1 MLSVDSYLFTY
12 WIKLPCGHCKF
23 PTQKDTTMKAIRI
36 HAYGDASQMQLEDAP
51 VPVCGGSDV
60 LVRVVAAGINPID
73 WKLRSG
79 AMAQGIPKAFPV
91 TLGSDAAG
99 VVTAVGSAVSGF
111 STGDEVF
118 FYAEFARGGSYAEYV
133 AVDASQVA
141 LKPRTV
147 SFATAAALPTPAQ
160 AAWTA
165 LMETAQ
171 LERGMRVLVHGGA
184 GALGSVA
191 VQLAKLQ
198 GAYVIATAGTADLAL
213 VQSLGADEVIDYRT
227 QRFEDLVRNMDVV
240 LDTLGGATQEASW
253 ATLRQGGLLVATAM
267 PPSPERAAAAGARA
281 AFVFTPPRGAVL
293 AQLAALVDAG
303 RLRVLVGQ
311 EFALADAAQAH
322 RLGESGKARGKMIL
336 RVS

>member
-1 MLSVDSYLFTY
+1 
-12 WIKLPCGHCKF
+12 
-23 PTQKDTTMKAIRI
+23 MKAIRI
-36 HAYGDASQMQLEDAP
+36 RAYGGDEQMQLDDAP
-51 VPVCGGSDV
+51 IPTCGANDV

-73 WKLRSG
+73 WKIRSG
-79 AMAQGIPKAFPV
+79 AMAQMIPKPFPI

-99 VVTAVGSAVSGF
+99 VVSAVGGAATGF
-111 STGDEVF
+111 KTGDAVF

-147 SFATAAALPTPAQ
+147 PFAAAAALPIPGQ

-171 LERGMRVLVHGGA
+171 IEPGMRVLIHGGA

-191 VQLAKLQ
+191 VQLAKAQ
-198 GAYVIATAGTADLAL
+198 GLHVIATASGAGVAL
-213 VQSLGADEVIDYRT
+213 VKSLGADEVIDYRQ
-227 QRFEDLVRNMDVV
+227 QRFQEMVKGVDVV
-240 LDTLGGATQEASW
+240 LDTLGGPTQEASW
-253 ATLRQGGLLVATAM
+253 ATLKPGGMLVSTAM
-267 PPSPERAAAAGARA
+267 PPSAERAAAAGVRA

-293 AQLAALVDAG
+293 AQLAQRVDAG
-303 RLRVLVGQ
+303 QLRLLVGQ

-322 RLGESGKARGKMIL
+322 RLGESGQARGKMIL
-336 RVS
+336 HVAAPQA